1 MTLSQRCLFLAWEEA
16 QHRYRIAPHGLKLA
30 RLRTLRRITREMLA
44 HA

>member
-16 QHRYRIAPHGLKLA
+16 QERYLNAPHGLKLA